1 MRPLRKLLIVLTVVL
16 GFVLSSVAAHADELD
31 RTTPRRVYS
40 GFTAAARDG
49 DFGRAA
55 KYLDLRSIPNAKR
68 ATDGPEVARS
78 LAYVLEHHVTL
89 DEQGLSDDP
98 MEPRETIVVASL
110 VVEEDT
116 VPIELARWRSPDGSS
131 HWVFAKSTVTAV
143 PELTRSYGPNRVE
156 DRVPRALR
164 SPYVLGLAPW
174 QWIGIALALAAAAIV
189 GRILVGISRIVVKRV
204 FLRSRKKSIDQVAA
218 AGRAPAT
225 LFFGVLAFR
234 LLSPLLALTL
244 AASSVVAGATT
255 LVLIYAV
262 AWLSI
267 RVLAVVTTWFGERDA
282 TGDALEARAL
292 RTQLSM
298 LRRIAS
304 IAIGIVAI
312 ATALLQFEVV
322 RSVGTSLLASA
333 GIAGIVLGLA
343 AQKSIGALI
352 AGIQVSIAQPLRLGD
367 TVVIEGQQ
375 GIVEEIH
382 LTYLVVRLGDDRRL
396 VAPLSRFL
404 EQSFENWTRLGNDM
418 KGAVVLRADFAVPIE
433 RFREELVKIC
443 EGSPF
448 WDKRVATVRVIDSD
462 ADSIALRAFVSAK
475 DPDDLWELRC
485 VVREKLNALL
495 VELEGGRY
503 LPRQRT
509 QLAAAPSP
517 SA

>member
-1 MRPLRKLLIVLTVVL
+1 MRPLQMLLLTLTVFL
-16 GFVLSSVAAHADELD
+16 FSVAAHADELD
-31 RTTPRRVYS
+31 RTTPRRAYS

-49 DFGRAA
+49 DFDRAA
-55 KYLDLRSIPNAKR
+55 KYLDLRSIPFAKR
-68 ATDGPEVARS
+68 TTDGPELARS

-89 DEQGLSDDP
+89 DETALTDDP
-98 MEPRETIVVASL
+98 GDARDTISVAAL

-116 VPIELARWRSPDGSS
+116 VPIELARVRLPDGSS
-131 HWVFAKSTVTAV
+131 HWVFAKSTVSAI
-143 PELTRSYGPNRVE
+143 PELTRAYGPNRME

-164 SPYVLGLAPW
+164 SPYVFGLAPW
-174 QWIGIALALAAAAIV
+174 QWIGIVLAVAGAVLV
-189 GRILVGISRIVVKRV
+189 GRIFVGIARLLVKRV
-204 FLRSRKKSIDQVAA
+204 LLRKRKKEIDLVIA
-218 AGRAPAT
+218 AGRSPAT

-255 LVLIYAV
+255 LVLIYAI

-267 RVLAVVTTWFGERDA
+267 RVLAVATTWLGEREA

-298 LRRIAS
+298 LRRIVS

-333 GIAGIVLGLA
+333 GIAGVVLGLA

-404 EQSFENWTRLGNDM
+404 EQSFENWTRLGTDM

-433 RFREELVKIC
+433 RFREELVRVC
-443 EGSPF
+443 EESPF
-448 WDKRVATVRVIDSD
+448 WDKRVATVRVVD
-462 ADSIALRAFVSAK
+462 ADDASIALRAFVSAK

-485 VVREKLNALL
+485 LVREKLNRLL

-509 QLAAAPSP
+509 QLAPVTTSTA
-517 SA
+517 